1 MKQFVTW
8 LHIPSMNSADNNA
21 VFQSQG
27 SDTPLLDLAQTHSF
41 WFFFLT
47 DEEASNQVSK
57 VN

>member
-8 LHIPSMNSADNNA
+8 LHFLGMNSTDNA
-21 VFQSQG
+21 VFQCQG